1 MEHQDWTRVREVV
14 TEEIN
19 RWDPLGLMD
28 AGAPSDE
35 FEPEIKELV
44 LALRRIKC
52 EEELALKMIVVF
64 EEMFSLPF
72 YYTYCLNVTKRIWER
87 LRWGTT

>member
-1 MEHQDWTRVREVV
+1 MFLNGQFQQIHCARISIDKVVMLGGHDMEHQDWKRVRDVV

-35 FEPEIKELV
+35 FEP
-44 LALRRIKC
+44 
-52 EEELALKMIVVF
+52 
-64 EEMFSLPF
+64 SLCSL
-72 YYTYCLNVTKRIWER
+72 YVGSSVKKNWR
-87 LRWGTT
+87 